1 MIKNMSKPE
10 NRSFLEELQKERGE
24 DEKTIKRFKWVPY
37 TASLRIKSFY
47 SSSIASSRIK
57 SFYSSSIASS
67 RIKSFYSSSIA
78 SPISCCLDCRN
89 NSHYY
94 GQFCGYNCASFFFE
108 NENQKTKN
116 EEKKSAKKSIFFYL
130 NSPLKIKNAFIKT
143 F

>member
-57 SFYSSSIASS
+57 SFYSSSIAS
-67 RIKSFYSSSIA
+67 
-78 SPISCCLDCRN
+78 PISCCLDCRN

-94 GQFCGYNCASFFFE
+94 GQFCGYHCASFFFE

>member
-57 SFYSSSIASS
+57 SFYSSSIAS
-67 RIKSFYSSSIA
+67 
-78 SPISCCLDCRN
+78 PISCCLDCRN

-94 GQFCGYNCASFFFE
+94 GQFCGYNCASFFL
-108 NENQKTKN
+108 KMKIKKRKMK
-116 EEKKSAKKSIFFYL
+116 KKSPQKRAFF
-130 NSPLKIKNAFIKT
+130 FT
-143 F
+143 